1 MQLNF
6 AAHHSTKPLKVK
18 NGTNCR
24 SRRRSVTR
32 ILNPS
37 IQTKRQK
44 CISEFE
50 DDSNEDNFPTLV
62 ASPDTS
68 DHHPN
73 PDNLHNI
80 DPPDYAPSP
89 IHNVDVTTVTPTS
102 QSNQLC
108 TTSSGCHTFTPAEIC
123 SFELMDLLDN
133 VGCPLNTY

>member
-1 MQLNF
+1 ME
-6 AAHHSTKPLKVK
+6 
-18 NGTNCR
+18 TNCR
-24 SRRRSVTR
+24 SRRRSAAR

-50 DDSNEDNFPTLV
+50 DDSNEDNFPTL

-73 PDNLHNI
+73 PENLHNI

-89 IHNVDVTTVTPTS
+89 IHNGVSLLQSHLLVNRINSALLVMGATPLP
-102 QSNQLC
+102 QLKYVP
-108 TTSSGCHTFTPAEIC
+108 F
-123 SFELMDLLDN
+123 N
-133 VGCPLNTY
+133 